1 MDGTSVELYDFRN
14 PSKFTRDHNRI
25 MEQVLETYADQAAT
39 QLTSRLRVPCS
50 MDFDTLQQQT
60 YGTYIASLPAQT
72 VLLVAT
78 LAPLDSAAVLHI
90 PTPLAMLS
98 VELQLGGP
106 GDDDQ
111 PNRSLTDIEAALVED
126 AGKQLIEALRYSFA
140 GVIDWDPALNGQ
152 FSSPE
157 LAHAASMG
165 DQMLI
170 VSFKLEIK
178 EQNFRPT
185 LALPLTPILPFLEG
199 ALAARRAARSSQDQ
213 VRFARAVEKRMR
225 MAPVP
230 VAVRLRPTVGRLAD
244 FTNITAGDIF
254 RIGHPANAP
263 WEVTSSGVVFAYG
276 VPGSESGHLAIRIV
290 ESGRE

>member
-1 MDGTSVELYDFRN
+1 MDGSSVELYDFRN

-50 MDFDTLQQQT
+50 MDYDTLQQQT
-60 YGTYIASLPAQT
+60 YGAYVASLPAQT
-72 VLLVAT
+72 ALLVAT
-78 LAPLDSAAVLHI
+78 LSPLDSAAILHI
-90 PTPLAMLS
+90 PIPLAMLS

-111 PNRSLTDIEAALVED
+111 PNRALTEIEATLVDD
-126 AGKQLIEALRYSFA
+126 AGGQLIDALRYSFE
-140 GVIDWDPALNGQ
+140 GVIDWAPALNGH

-170 VSFKLEIK
+170 ASFKLEIK

-199 ALAARRAARSSQDQ
+199 ALDARRAARSSQDQ
-213 VRFARAVEKRMR
+213 LRFANALQNRMR
-225 MAPVP
+225 LAPVP
-230 VAVRLRPTVGRLAD
+230 VSVRLRPTVGRLAD
-244 FTNITAGDIF
+244 FANISAGDIF

-276 VPGSESGHLAIRIV
+276 VPGSESGHMAIRIV